1 VECDTGR
8 TVARPRREDT
18 PVSSFFGKAK
28 DLLRQHGDKVD
39 QGLDKAAELVDQKT
53 GGKHRDK
60 IDRVVSE
67 AKKRT
72 GDGNGAATP

>member
-1 VECDTGR
+1 
-8 TVARPRREDT
+8 
-18 PVSSFFGKAK
+18 VSNLFGKAK
-28 DLLRQHGDKVD
+28 DFLRQHGDKVD
-39 QGLDKAAELVDQKT
+39 QGLDKAAEIVDQKT

-60 IDRVVSE
+60 IDRVVTE